1 MTRIRLS
8 SLLLTAL
15 LALAGCAHDIT
26 IAPNLDN
33 LPRSEAAQKVQKKVG
48 YYISDANRAKM
59 VTTPGGGGDNV
70 QYQLYSNLDAGIY
83 RILSNVFADVSVV
96 QDKSDIR
103 ALTDKG
109 ISLVFTPTIT
119 TTSSS
124 RNIMFWAP
132 TDFSVTIDCAAVDAN
147 GKQIWQTVVTGQND
161 LTSVSVAIRDSGIT
175 GRQASEAALKK
186 LQKAME
192 TAPELRQ

>member
-1 MTRIRLS
+1 MTHLRLS
-8 SLLLTAL
+8 SLLLAGL

-33 LPRSEAAQKVQKKVG
+33 LPRTDAGQKIQKTVG
-48 YYISDANRAKM
+48 YYISEADRNRM

-70 QYQLYSNLDAGIY
+70 QYKLYSNLDAGIY
-83 RILSNVFADVSVV
+83 RVLSNVFTDVAVV

-103 ALTDKG
+103 ALTAKG

-132 TDFSVTIDCAAVDAN
+132 TDFSVTINCSAVDAN
-147 GKQIWQTVVTGQND
+147 GKQIWTTSVTGVND
-161 LTSVSVAIRDSGIT
+161 LTSVSTVIRDSGLT
-175 GRQASEAALKK
+175 GRQATEAALKK

-192 TAPELRQ
+192 TAPELR